1 MSDTTTEVK
10 KLSQGRV
17 ECTVTFTEA
26 EVGPAEKQ
34 ALEHLGAD
42 VKLEGFR
49 PGKAPADLVRS
60 KVDAGA
66 LMEETIRNLLPQTFE
81 RLVKDN
87 DIKTIAPPK
96 IEVVSQLPLKVKII
110 FVEKPEVKI
119 KGMNKIKIEKKE
131 SKVDEKDIQQM
142 IDYIL
147 KKHQQTKEVDR
158 AAGEG
163 DQVTMDFWGES
174 EDKKEIPEIRAT
186 DYKVIIGS
194 KTLLPGFE
202 DNLNGMKKGNEKA
215 FELTFPEKY
224 QAEHL
229 QGKPVTFHVTIKSI
243 EEVTLPKL
251 TDEFVKKELQAESE
265 DDFRKKVKEGMQK
278 QEEEVERKRRE
289 NLLMEELRKATI
301 VDLAPELIEDEAHA
315 LIEELGQQ
323 LSQQNLTMAQ
333 WIEKSGKKT
342 EEIEKEMRD
351 RGEKRLTLRLG
362 IQKIMEEK
370 EIDVSDEEMAG
381 IVGELLAPLP
391 ESERSKVN
399 PAYEKGQ
406 QAYEQLK
413 WQKKVEKIIDSFL
426 SE

>member
-1 MSDTTTEVK
+1 MNNDTSEVK
-10 KLSQGRV
+10 RLPQGKI

-60 KVDAGA
+60 KIDASA

-87 DIKTIAPPK
+87 EIKTIAPPK
-96 IEVVSQLPLKVKII
+96 IEVVSQLPLKIKII
-110 FVEKPEVKI
+110 FIEKPEVKI

-131 SKVDEKDIQQM
+131 PKVDEKDMQQM

-158 AAGEG
+158 AAKEG
-163 DQVTMDFWGES
+163 DQVTMDFWGED
-174 EDKKEIPEIRAT
+174 EAKKEIPEIRAT

-202 DNLNGMKKGNEKA
+202 DNLKDMKKGDEKA
-215 FELTFPEKY
+215 FVLTFPGKY
-224 QAEHL
+224 QAEQL
-229 QGKPVTFHVTIKSI
+229 RNKNVTFHVTLKCV
-243 EEVTLPKL
+243 EEVSTPEL
-251 TDEFVKKELQAESE
+251 TDEFAKKELQAESE
-265 DDFRKKVKEGMQK
+265 ADFRKKVKEGMQK
-278 QEEEVERKRRE
+278 QEEGVERKRRE
-289 NLLMEELRKATI
+289 NLLMEELRKATV
-301 VDLAPELIEDEAHA
+301 VDLAPELIDDEARA
-315 LIEELGQQ
+315 LVEELGQQ
-323 LSQQNLTMAQ
+323 LAQQNLTMDQ
-333 WIEKSGKKT
+333 WIEQSGKKP

-362 IQKIMEEK
+362 VQQLIDEK
-370 EIDVSDEEMAG
+370 GMDISDEEMG
-381 IVGELLAPLP
+381 KIVDELLAPLP
-391 ESERSKVN
+391 ESERLKVN

-426 SE
+426 